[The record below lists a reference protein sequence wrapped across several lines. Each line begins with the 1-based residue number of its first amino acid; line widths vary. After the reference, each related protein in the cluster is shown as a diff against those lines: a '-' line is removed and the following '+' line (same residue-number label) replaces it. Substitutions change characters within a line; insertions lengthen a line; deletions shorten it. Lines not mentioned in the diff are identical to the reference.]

1 MSGYE
6 NIGRLV
12 HENLLPALQRFMVLV
27 SRLRGLSR
35 FQESITELGLGTEEL
50 DHMLDTVNCLQL
62 LAHSVLISVGSERR
76 QFPAFSVWLKQEI
89 ETQGTTT
96 SPPSDDS
103 LEQDLML
110 DHALILEY
118 IQGAMLQSRLG
129 EFFAI
134 QPDSDERPDWISVDE
149 NVAIYDSFKREIKL
163 CNQGLRPERKLAGL
177 DTLITRL
184 GKQSTTLFHN
194 ISEAQKRKVRCG
206 ELIALGKGKIRNV
219 DMKVISEV

>member
-62 LAHSVLISVGSERR
+62 LAHSVLISVGSERH
-76 QFPAFSVWLKQEI
+76 QFTAFSVWLKQEI
-89 ETQGTTT
+89 EIQGTTT
-96 SPPSDDS
+96 SLPSDDS

-118 IQGAMLQSRLG
+118 IQGAMLQSRLS
-129 EFFAI
+129 EFFAM
-134 QPDSDERPDWISVDE
+134 QPDSDERPAWNSIDQNAPIYE
-149 NVAIYDSFKREIKL
+149 NFKKEVKL

-177 DTLITRL
+177 DILIARL
-184 GKQSTTLFHN
+184 SKQSATLFHN
-194 ISEAQKRKVRCG
+194 ISEAQKRKVRLG
-206 ELIALGKGKIRNV
+206 ELIALGAGKLRNV